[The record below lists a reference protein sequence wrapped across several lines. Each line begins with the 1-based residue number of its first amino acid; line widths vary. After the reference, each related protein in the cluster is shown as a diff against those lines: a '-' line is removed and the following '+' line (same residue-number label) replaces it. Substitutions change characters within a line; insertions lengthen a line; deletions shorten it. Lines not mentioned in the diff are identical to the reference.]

1 MRESDRVFKRCYND
15 IIPTLQV
22 AKHNEYENA
31 RNVIIF
37 KAKISKKEYYQN
49 YFQKHSTNVKKSL
62 GRDQI
67 DCNIEN

>member
-49 YFQKHSTNVKKSL
+49 YFPKH
-62 GRDQI
+62 
-67 DCNIEN
+67 